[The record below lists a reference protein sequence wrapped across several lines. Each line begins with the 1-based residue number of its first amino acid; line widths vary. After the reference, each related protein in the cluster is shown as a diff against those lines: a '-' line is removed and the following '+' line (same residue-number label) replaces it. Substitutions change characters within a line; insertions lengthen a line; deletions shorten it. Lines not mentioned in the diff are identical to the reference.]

1 MLVDN
6 YIDTTDPDSNTP
18 YQELVNGT
26 YHNSEGIKYDVSL
39 AGEETAYIRPN
50 HIPITKAMIDY
61 AHTYDRKFGI

>member
-6 YIDTTDPDSNTP
+6 YTDTTNPDSNTP

-26 YHNSEGIKYDVSL
+26 YHNEGIKYDVSL
-39 AGEETAYIRPN
+39 AGEETAYLGPG

-61 AHTYDRKFGI
+61 AHTYNRKFGI